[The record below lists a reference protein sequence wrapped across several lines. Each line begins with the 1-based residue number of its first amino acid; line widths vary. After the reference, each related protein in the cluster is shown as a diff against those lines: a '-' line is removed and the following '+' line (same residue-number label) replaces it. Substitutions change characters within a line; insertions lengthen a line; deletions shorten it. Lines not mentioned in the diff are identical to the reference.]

1 MGVSLPVPEVR
12 PEDYRSGVDHL
23 YARPAVALATTHAA
37 ECQTEDIDS
46 ITQIKALEVTNQQQ
60 AATVLRLESEI
71 SKLKEELRILS
82 FSADSLLP
90 SDEAV
95 QFYTGFTNRRVYE
108 QVFQYIASKAENM
121 HYWRGEGKDY
131 DKAKTNKGKQRSTS
145 KEVEFLGVL
154 VRLKVGL
161 FTHDIAARMQ
171 ISTSQFTRTFTS
183 WIRLLRLE
191 LEATC
196 RFLTRHEVRHFFP
209 PACMKYKNLRAL
221 IDCTEFFVETP
232 SSLTAQRETWSSYKS
247 HNTLKVIFIYFY
259 FLFAPQVHQVG
270 REEMGHFI
278 L

>member
-46 ITQIKALEVTNQQQ
+46 ITLIKALEVANQQQ

-131 DKAKTNKGKQRSTS
+131 DKVKTNKGKQRSTS

-154 VRLKVGL
+154 VHLKVGL
-161 FTHDIAARMQ
+161 
-171 ISTSQFTRTFTS
+171 
-183 WIRLLRLE
+183 
-191 LEATC
+191 
-196 RFLTRHEVRHFFP
+196 
-209 PACMKYKNLRAL
+209 
-221 IDCTEFFVETP
+221 
-232 SSLTAQRETWSSYKS
+232 
-247 HNTLKVIFIYFY
+247 
-259 FLFAPQVHQVG
+259 
-270 REEMGHFI
+270 
-278 L
+278 

>member
-121 HYWRGEGKDY
+121 HYWRGESKDY
-131 DKAKTNKGKQRSTS
+131 DKAKTNKGFQLPC
-145 KEVEFLGVL
+145 LGRV
-154 VRLKVGL
+154 
-161 FTHDIAARMQ
+161 
-171 ISTSQFTRTFTS
+171 TRTMS
-183 WIRLLRLE
+183 VALLLRNNPKRKKSNFAAQLH
-191 LEATC
+191 L
-196 RFLTRHEVRHFFP
+196 
-209 PACMKYKNLRAL
+209 PAHDLFWANLKEKSKVFKYAK
-221 IDCTEFFVETP
+221 
-232 SSLTAQRETWSSYKS
+232 
-247 HNTLKVIFIYFY
+247 
-259 FLFAPQVHQVG
+259 
-270 REEMGHFI
+270 
-278 L
+278 